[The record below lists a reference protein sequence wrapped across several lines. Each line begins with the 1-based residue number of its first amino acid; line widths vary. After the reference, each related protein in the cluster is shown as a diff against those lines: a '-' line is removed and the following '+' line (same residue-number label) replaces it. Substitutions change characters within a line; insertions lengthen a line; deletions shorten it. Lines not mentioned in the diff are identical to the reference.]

1 MTLKIPTIHLRSP
14 LMTRYYYKV
23 KLLDNSIKYI
33 TDQDFKDLGFI
44 AFKDMQR
51 IEVIRGVA

>member
-1 MTLKIPTIHLRSP
+1 
-14 LMTRYYYKV
+14 MTRYYYRV
-23 KLLDNSIKYI
+23 ILLDNSIKYI

-51 IEVIRGVA
+51 IEVISEVS

>member
-1 MTLKIPTIHLRSP
+1 MI
-14 LMTRYYYKV
+14 RYHFAI

-51 IEVIRGVA
+51 IEVISEVA

>member
-1 MTLKIPTIHLRSP
+1 
-14 LMTRYYYKV
+14 MTRYYYRV
-23 KLLDNSIKYI
+23 ILLDNSFKYI

-51 IEVIRGVA
+51 IEVISEVA